1 MQTLQTLRTMQIL
14 DKCFLPGHSC
24 QKVLNCQTIKISY
37 RTVPDLGHII
47 AAHNSKVIGK
57 GDANKPT
64 KTCSCPKKDKPNCP
78 LGGQR
83 ISSTRQRSK
92 HSLPRGRCWRRRRR
106 GTPRS
111 KMCKPT
117 RVGPSPTGS

>member
-47 AAHNSKVIGK
+47 AAHNSKVISK
-57 GDANKPT
+57 G
-64 KTCSCPKKDKPNCP
+64 
-78 LGGQR
+78 
-83 ISSTRQRSK
+83 
-92 HSLPRGRCWRRRRR
+92 
-106 GTPRS
+106 
-111 KMCKPT
+111 
-117 RVGPSPTGS
+117 